1 MPRDSDLYASYLALG
16 LQALIPIAL
25 GSFKSLKTPAN
36 TLRKLRAA
44 RRDKLAL
51 DLSYCDHVD
60 FDDEEDAENLEET
73 LTWADSLMFPVL
85 GSVALLGLWAI
96 LKYVGKKWIN
106 LILGVYFSGAG
117 IFAVQSTFST
127 LINLALRALS
137 IKSKTYHIRI
147 SAGIRQIFHLPFTL
161 PSLVLLP
168 FSMIL
173 PALYIPLGRPYIL
186 SNVLALCLSTA
197 TLALLK
203 LDSFLTAF
211 SLLGL
216 LLIYDIFWVFATPV
230 MVTVAKGI
238 DAPIK
243 ILSPKTSPFSH
254 PTDFAML
261 GLGDIVVPGLVIALC
276 LRYDFARHVRSHP
289 KEDVTTRSKF
299 SKPYFVAGIISY
311 IIGLGTTMVVM
322 HWTRRAQ
329 PALLYL
335 SPACT
340 IGPLLLALAR
350 GEIKDLWSFNDAPS
364 EDDESDEKKNILD
377 DTIEPPS
384 EVAQQARTAAT
395 KESDSTPVESG
406 SGGGTGGARIAL
418 DEDDSWMEGGV
429 VGGGG
434 DDGGKPR
441 KRKGG
446 KRK

>member
-1 MPRDSDLYASYLALG
+1 MTRDTDLYASYLALG
-16 LQALIPIAL
+16 LQALIPITV
-25 GSFKSLKTPAN
+25 GSFKSLKTPAA

-44 RRDKLAL
+44 RRDKLAQDLAYEDDL
-51 DLSYCDHVD
+51 DLLEE
-60 FDDEEDAENLEET
+60 DEETIEET
-73 LTWADSLMFPVL
+73 LTWADSLLFPVL

-106 LILGVYFSGAG
+106 LVLGVYFSGAG
-117 IFAVQSTFST
+117 IFAVQSTFSS
-127 LINLALRALS
+127 IVNFALRQLS
-137 IKSKTYHIRI
+137 IKPKTYHVRI
-147 SAGIRQIFHLPFTL
+147 SAGIRQIFHLPITL
-161 PSLVLLP
+161 PSLLLLP
-168 FSMIL
+168 VSIIL

-186 SNVLALCLSTA
+186 SNVLALSLSTA

-243 ILSPKTSPFSH
+243 ILSPKTSPFSS
-254 PTDFAML
+254 PTEFAML

-276 LRYDFARHVRSHP
+276 LRYDLHRHVKSHP
-289 KEDVTTRSKF
+289 EEDVTSRSKF
-299 SKPYFVAGIISY
+299 GKGYFIAGLVSY
-311 IIGLGTTMVVM
+311 VIGLGTTMVVM
-322 HWTRRAQ
+322 HWTKRAQ

-350 GEIKDLWSFNDAPS
+350 GELKDLWAFNDAPS
-364 EDDESDEKKNILD
+364 EEEDDKKVILDES
-377 DTIEPPS
+377 IEPPS
-384 EVAQQARTAAT
+384 EIAHQARLAA
-395 KESDSTPVESG
+395 KEEVEDGTLTPLE
-406 SGGGTGGARIAL
+406 
-418 DEDDSWMEGGV
+418 ENDSWMEGGV
-429 VGGGG
+429 VGGGAEE
-434 DDGGKPR
+434 GKPR